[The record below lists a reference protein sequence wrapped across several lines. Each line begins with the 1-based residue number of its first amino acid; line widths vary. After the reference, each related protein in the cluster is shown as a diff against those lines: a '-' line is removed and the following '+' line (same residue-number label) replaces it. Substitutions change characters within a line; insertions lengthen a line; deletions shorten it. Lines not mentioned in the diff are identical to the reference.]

1 MLRPALLLI
10 LLLISTITHAAAPDL
25 ILASEYSGQ
34 DVRGWAMS
42 EKLDG
47 VRAYWDG
54 HQLISRAG
62 HPFHPPAGF
71 LADYPPWP
79 LDGEL
84 YSTRGAFEHISGSVR
99 RADGDWTDI
108 HLHVFDVPQAP
119 GTLYQRLATL
129 HGWLKDHPQ
138 ARIRLIPQIP
148 IRDPAQVDA
157 ALRSIEA
164 AGGEGVMLRE
174 PARPYH
180 GGRSPYLLKHKSAH
194 DAECTVI
201 AHHTG
206 TGRNAHRLGALT
218 CENAHGPGKG
228 KHAGR
233 LGAITCENEHGRFR
247 IGSGFSDAEREQ
259 PPAIG
264 STITYRYRGYTKK
277 GTPRFATYLRPR
289 TGE

>member
-1 MLRPALLLI
+1 MPRLPALCLACLMMAAR
-10 LLLISTITHAAAPDL
+10 AAAPDL
-25 ILASEYSGQ
+25 ILAGEYSGQ

-62 HPFHPPAGF
+62 HPFHPPDGF

-84 YSTRGAFEHISGSVR
+84 YSTRGDFERISAAVR
-99 RADGDWTDI
+99 SADADWAGI
-108 HLHVFDVPQAP
+108 HLHVFDVPQAES
-119 GTLYQRLATL
+119 TLYRRLATL
-129 HGWLKDHPQ
+129 AAWLRDHPQ

-148 IRDPAQVDA
+148 IRDTAEIDT
-157 ALRSIEA
+157 ALRTIEA
-164 AGGEGVMLRE
+164 AGGEGVMLRD

-194 DAECTVI
+194 DAECTVT
-201 AHHTG
+201 AHHPG

-218 CENAHGPGKG
+218 CENAHGS
-228 KHAGR
+228 
-233 LGAITCENEHGRFR
+233 FR
-247 IGSGFSDAEREQ
+247 IGSGFSDAEREH

-277 GTPRFATYLRPR
+277 GTPRFATYLRAHNEP
-289 TGE
+289 

>member
-1 MLRPALLLI
+1 MLRPARLLI
-10 LLLISTITHAAAPDL
+10 LLLISTITHAATPDL
-25 ILASEYSGQ
+25 ILAGEYSGQ
-34 DVRGWAMS
+34 DVHGWAMS

-99 RADGDWTDI
+99 RADGDWTGI
-108 HLHVFDVPQAP
+108 HLHVFDVPQAS

-129 HGWLKDHPQ
+129 HDWLQDHPQ

-148 IRDPAQVDA
+148 IRDPAQVNA

-164 AGGEGVMLRE
+164 AGGEGVMLRD

-201 AHHTG
+201 AHHAG

-218 CENAHGPGKG
+218 CENTHGK
-228 KHAGR
+228 
-233 LGAITCENEHGRFR
+233 FR
-247 IGSGFSDAEREQ
+247 IGSGFSDAEREH

-264 STITYRYRGYTKK
+264 STITYRYRGYTQK